1 MAQEAALTIAKE
13 YGPLGEQ
20 CSGAPWTEDQR
31 TFSGLSHHLLQ
42 GKSDNILFT

>member
-1 MAQEAALTIAKE
+1 MAEEAALTIAKE

-20 CSGAPWTEDQR
+20 CYDATRTEDQS

-42 GKSDNILFT
+42 GKSDNIIFI